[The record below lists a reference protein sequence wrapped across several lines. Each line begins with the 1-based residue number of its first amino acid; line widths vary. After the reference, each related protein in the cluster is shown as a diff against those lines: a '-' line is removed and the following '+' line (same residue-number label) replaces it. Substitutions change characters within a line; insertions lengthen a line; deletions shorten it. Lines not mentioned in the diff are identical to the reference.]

1 MLRPI
6 SRPRKRWF
14 AFIALVFAF
23 ILALYPKP
31 SLLYRTIQ
39 NLVNPPIRPNEV
51 AEISNSLPNDPV
63 VIENWV
69 FDHVSRDANDYR
81 TWGVYFYFASPSEVL
96 AVGRGAC
103 YVRAIVLASI
113 LQSKSIPYKLYL
125 MPGHVWVDYPGRV
138 PHIWGEGLDWME
150 HDDNAI
156 LRWEDANWHFQRF
169 GWLKVLPPM
178 AAIHLRLLGN
188 NMPLIAKGVLCF
200 VGIGMI
206 GLLYSCLRQKF
217 GCKMRIAA

>member
-1 MLRPI
+1 M
-6 SRPRKRWF
+6 SKPRKRWF
-14 AFIALVFAF
+14 AIIALVIAF

-39 NLVNPPIRPNEV
+39 NLINPPVRPNEV
-51 AEISNSLPNDPV
+51 TEISNSLPDDPV

-103 YVRAIVLASI
+103 YAHAIVLASI

-156 LRWEDANWHFQRF
+156 LRWEDAAWHFQGF
-169 GWLKVLPPM
+169 GWLKVLPTM
-178 AAIHLRLLGN
+178 AAIHLRLLWN

-200 VGIGMI
+200 AGIGVI
-206 GLLYSCLRQKF
+206 GLLYSWLRQKF